1 MIIGVDIDGI
11 LSDFNTGF
19 RKVVVDVT
27 GRDLF
32 GENWTP
38 DDITT
43 WNYTKDQYGY
53 TPEEDKA
60 AWDFVKASPSF
71 WYDSPPLDGAFDFLQ
86 SLSGDFIED
95 VYFITTRM
103 GKHVKVQTE
112 EWLFTNGYRDV
123 PTVLIS
129 SDKGGICK
137 GLKVT
142 HYIDDK
148 NENCT
153 GVRDAGG
160 TDCYMLAKPWNQ
172 VQNGVPRIN
181 TLGEFLEVL
190 RAERG
195 QQ

>member
-1 MIIGVDIDGI
+1 MIIGVDIDGC

-19 RKVVVDVT
+19 KKVVVATT
-27 GRDLF
+27 GKDLF

-38 DDITT
+38 DGITT

-53 TPEEDKA
+53 TPDEDKA
-60 AWDFVKASPSF
+60 AWEAVKTSPSF
-71 WYDSPPLDGAFDFLQ
+71 WYDLPPLEGTFDFLQ

-129 SDKGGICK
+129 GDKAGCCRALNI
-137 GLKVT
+137 T
-142 HYIDDK
+142 HYLDDK
-148 NENCT
+148 NENCQAVSVT
-153 GVRDAGG
+153 N
-160 TDCYMLAKPWNQ
+160 TKCYMLAKPWNEKQ
-172 VQNGVPRIN
+172 EAVPRIPN
-181 TLGEFLEVL
+181 LQEFLEVL
-190 RAERG
+190 KAERG
-195 QQ
+195 GQ

>member
-1 MIIGVDIDGI
+1 MAIFWIDVDGV
-11 LSDFNTGF
+11 LAAFNTGF
-19 RKVVVDVT
+19 RKIVVETT
-27 GRDLF
+27 GKDLF

-38 DDITT
+38 DDITA

-60 AWDFVKASPSF
+60 AWNAVKESPSF
-71 WYDSPPLDGAFDFLQ
+71 WYDLPPLTGAFDFLQ

-95 VYFITTRM
+95 IYFITTRM

-129 SDKGGICK
+129 SDKAKCCEA
-137 GLKVT
+137 LKIT

-148 NENCT
+148 NENCQSVSVT
-153 GVRDAGG
+153 N
-160 TDCYMLAKPWNQ
+160 TKCYMLAKPWNQ
-172 VQNGVPRIN
+172 KQANVPRID
-181 TLGEFLEVL
+181 TLQEFLEVL
-190 RAERG
+190 KAEREVN
-195 QQ
+195 